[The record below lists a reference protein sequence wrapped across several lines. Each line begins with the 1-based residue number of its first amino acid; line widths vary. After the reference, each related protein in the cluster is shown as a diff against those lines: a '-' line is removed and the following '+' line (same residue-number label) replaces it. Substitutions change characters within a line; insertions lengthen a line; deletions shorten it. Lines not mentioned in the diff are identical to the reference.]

1 MLFVYQP
8 GDSFMHR
15 MDSMS
20 KFIWM
25 ITITAIVVVA
35 SRSVENIA
43 MFLWLIFVGI
53 VLSKLNPILFIKRL
67 LPLTIVALWL
77 LLIILIF
84 YPRGQTP
91 LATVG
96 PFHLTFEGLDYGL
109 ALFFRVMCL
118 GSVSIIF
125 GLTTEPR
132 RLINEMVELGHIP
145 YRWSYAVYAAIRFVP
160 LLQTE
165 AGNILNAHA
174 VRGAAEKK
182 RSFTDIFKPIT
193 RLTLPLLTSGIRRV
207 QITAIAMDSRAF
219 GAFPKRT
226 NIDEIVAP
234 LSGRIF
240 MAIHIL
246 VFILVLIWHL
256 FFGGGTLISPIVT

>member
-8 GDSFMHR
+8 GDSFMHH

-25 ITITAIVVVA
+25 ITVTAIVVVA
-35 SRSVENIA
+35 SRAVENIV
-43 MFLWLIFVGI
+43 MFVWLLFVGT
-53 VLSKLNPILFIKRL
+53 VLSQFNLFSFLKRL

-77 LLIILIF
+77 LVIIMIF

-125 GLTTEPR
+125 ALTTSPR
-132 RLINEMVELGHIP
+132 RLINEMVEIGHLP
-145 YRWSYAVYAAIRFVP
+145 YRWSYAVYAALRFVP
-160 LLQTE
+160 LLQKE

-182 RSFTDIFKPIT
+182 RSFRNIFKPIT
-193 RLTLPLLTSGIRRV
+193 RLTLPLLAGGIRRV

-219 GAFPKRT
+219 GAYPKRT
-226 NIDEIVAP
+226 NIDEIQAP

-240 MAIHIL
+240 MLTHIL
-246 VFILVLIWHL
+246 VFVLVLVWHL
-256 FFGGGTLISPIVT
+256 FLGGGTLISPIVT